1 MLLPTR
7 NENFG
12 YVILEALLAGC
23 PVILSDQTPWRDLDE
38 KQAGWVIPLG
48 DEAGFVR
55 ALDAAIQMDAGDFH
69 RRSTAA
75 YQYAASAAA
84 NPAAVGRLRDLLAGA
99 GA

>member
-23 PVILSDQTPWRDLDE
+23 PVILSDQTPWRDLDA
-38 KQAGWVIPLG
+38 KQAGWVVPLG

-55 ALDAAIQMDAGDFH
+55 ALDTLIQMDSADFH

-75 YQYAASAAA
+75 YHYAADAAA
-84 NPAAVGRLRDLLAGA
+84 SPAAVALLRDLLAG
-99 GA
+99 